1 MLLLLLLVHVVCLP
15 GLLPGCSSPTAKSVL
30 GMPIACQLPAAPK
43 TSGAHLRQRLYTS
56 ASMHLNRWKPT
67 LKGMCVTTAVVR
79 AANGTSA
86 AAEGKVATVTHTN
99 IAKLTTPP
107 ATIVCR
113 QTGVQ
118 EQQVCVRR

>member
-1 MLLLLLLVHVVCLP
+1 MPPAILLLDIQHVLPSSFLVT
-15 GLLPGCSSPTAKSVL
+15 PTYIQ
-30 GMPIACQLPAAPK
+30 P
-43 TSGAHLRQRLYTS
+43 AHLRQRLYTS

-67 LKGMCVTTAVVR
+67 LKGMCVMTAVVR

-99 IAKLTTPP
+99 MAKLTTPP

-113 QTGVQ
+113 RQDVQ
-118 EQQVCVRR
+118 RSRRWGHVCC